1 MVYLDFSATSPLLP
15 EVRDAMLQVMNLSV
29 SGDLGNPSSLHSP
42 GSLGRDLLQ
51 TARIAVS
58 SLVDTSPEELI
69 FTSGGSESNNTV
81 LHTFEGCP
89 IFASA
94 IEHHSVL
101 TPATE
106 YGRPFVEIPVDRQG
120 IVDLA
125 FLERELTR
133 LLKKRP
139 YEKILVSVM
148 VANNE
153 TGVIEPIRE
162 LSALIK
168 RLNKTSSAHIF
179 LHADATQA
187 VGKIPVSVNSLG
199 VDYLTF
205 SAHKLGGPIG
215 IGALYVRSGSPFR
228 PLIFGGAQES
238 HRRAGTSNAV
248 LAEGFRLA
256 SLHAQTT
263 PEKYQKVEKLRDYLA
278 SGIKKKIPSAK
289 IITPAC
295 SRGDSLPNILSV
307 SFPAAEGESIQ
318 LYLDLEGF
326 AVSTGS
332 ACASGDITPSHVLM
346 ATFGDAE
353 VAHNSV
359 RFSLGL
365 DTKKSDLDK
374 LLTVLPPI
382 ISRLQGL
389 STIKSNQEQP

>member
-51 TARIAVS
+51 TARVAVAG
-58 SLVDTSPEELI
+58 LVDASPEELI

-89 IFASA
+89 VFASA

-153 TGVIEPIRE
+153 TGVIEPLRE

-187 VGKIPVSVNSLG
+187 VGKIPVSVNALG

-256 SLHAQTT
+256 DQHALDSLKHYCRIR
-263 PEKYQKVEKLRDYLA
+263 ELRDYLCIEIQKR
-278 SGIKKKIPSAK
+278 IKTAK
-289 IITPAC
+289 IITPGC

-346 ATFGDAE
+346 AMFGDAE

-359 RFSLGL
+359 RLSLGL

>member
-51 TARIAVS
+51 TARVAVA
-58 SLVDTSPEELI
+58 SLVDASPEELI

-89 IFASA
+89 VFASA

-153 TGVIEPIRE
+153 TGVIEPLRE

-256 SLHAQTT
+256 AQHA
-263 PEKYQKVEKLRDYLA
+263 
-278 SGIKKKIPSAK
+278 
-289 IITPAC
+289 
-295 SRGDSLPNILSV
+295 SV
-307 SFPAAEGESIQ
+307 SLKSSCTWPR
-318 LYLDLEGF
+318 
-326 AVSTGS
+326 T
-332 ACASGDITPSHVLM
+332 M
-346 ATFGDAE
+346 TF
-353 VAHNSV
+353 S
-359 RFSLGL
+359 
-365 DTKKSDLDK
+365 
-374 LLTVLPPI
+374 
-382 ISRLQGL
+382 
-389 STIKSNQEQP
+389 